1 MTHTELQGVRE
12 HGHRGRQQE
21 TTTKQTTTN
30 KQDREASTERDRDGE
45 RESGSQG
52 VRNARHL

>member
-12 HGHRGRQQE
+12 HGHRG
-21 TTTKQTTTN
+21 TNNDKQTTTN
-30 KQDREASTERDRDGE
+30 KQDREASTDRDGE